1 MGLISR
7 VSSRTYREL
16 KKMNRLFGKS
26 NKTPAPTIQD
36 QCASIDGR
44 VDTVDKKIA
53 RLDAEL
59 LKYKQQM
66 AKMRPGPSKNM
77 IKQKAMRVLKQKKQY
92 EGQRESMAQ
101 QSFNLDQT
109 NYAIQSMKDTQ
120 VTVNA
125 MKAGMKEMKKEF
137 KKVNITKIENMQD
150 ELEDMMDDANEIQEV
165 MGRSYGMPEID
176 EDDLEAE
183 LDALGDELELGD
195 DDFLADADATNLPE
209 IPTSTPGNTT
219 GPVATET

>member
-1 MGLISR
+1 
-7 VSSRTYREL
+7 
-16 KKMNRLFGKS
+16 MNRLFGNK
-26 NKTPAPTIQD
+26 NKTPAPTLGD

-77 IKQKAMRVLKQKKQY
+77 IKQKAMRVLKQKRQY

-109 NYAIQSMKDTQ
+109 QYAIQSMKDTQ

-125 MKAGMKEMKKEF
+125 MKAGMKEMKKEY
-137 KKVNITKIENMQD
+137 KKLNITKIENMQD
-150 ELEDMMDDANEIQEV
+150 ELEDMMEDANEIQEV
-165 MGRSYGMPEID
+165 MGRGYGMPEID

-183 LDALGDELELGD
+183 LDALGDEMALD
-195 DDFLADADATNLPE
+195 DDTSYLDDAISTPSVPSREPGADSVATNRDGVMVDEFGLPK
-209 IPTSTPGNTT
+209 IP
-219 GPVATET
+219 AQ

>member
-7 VSSRTYREL
+7 VSSRTYRVS
-16 KKMNRLFGKS
+16 KMNRLFGKS
-26 NKTPAPTIQD
+26 NKTPAPTLQD
-36 QCASIDGR
+36 QCQAIDGR

-53 RLDAEL
+53 KLDAEL

-101 QSFNLDQT
+101 QSFNLNQT

-125 MKAGMKEMKKEF
+125 MKVGMKEMKKEY
-137 KKVNITKIENMQD
+137 KKLNITKIENMQD
-150 ELEDMMDDANEIQEV
+150 ELEDMMEDANEIQDV

-183 LDALGDELELGD
+183 LDALGDEMLLD
-195 DDFLADADATNLPE
+195 DDTTYLDSADTTNMPA
-209 IPTSTPGNTT
+209 IPTTTPGQ
-219 GPVATET
+219 A

>member
-1 MGLISR
+1 MG
-7 VSSRTYREL
+7 V
-16 KKMNRLFGKS
+16 
-26 NKTPAPTIQD
+26 
-36 QCASIDGR
+36 
-44 VDTVDKKIA
+44 
-53 RLDAEL
+53 
-59 LKYKQQM
+59 
-66 AKMRPGPSKNM
+66 
-77 IKQKAMRVLKQKKQY
+77 KQKAMRVLKQKKQY

-150 ELEDMMDDANEIQEV
+150 ELEDMMEDANEIQEV

-176 EDDLEAE
+176 EDE
-183 LDALGDELELGD
+183 LDALGDEMLLD
-195 DDFLADADATNLPE
+195 DDTSYLDSAETTNMPA
-209 IPTSTPGNTT
+209 IPTTTPGQDANK
-219 GPVATET
+219 PIAETDEFGLPTIN